1 MLNNYLK
8 SYEDRRAF
16 FFSFL
21 AFLQA
26 SLMASSLGE
35 LGSQLCFCIQCAAS
49 PHAWQ
54 PLEHSFHLLM
64 IHLLGAGAAVE
75 FASAATLGQGVLS
88 CDEGFSRKI
97 QEMGSRQE
105 RQGPGNRK
113 SGGPHPILCRL
124 RLASPLVSTVADCL
138 PSAPLVRLG
147 FAAKEHR
154 CLTLSDLGLAGKA

>member
-64 IHLLGAGAAVE
+64 IHLLGAGAVVE

-113 SGGPHPILCRL
+113 SGGLTPYSAGCGWLPHLFPPWPTASLLLPWCAWVL
-124 RLASPLVSTVADCL
+124 RPKSTAASP
-138 PSAPLVRLG
+138 
-147 FAAKEHR
+147 
-154 CLTLSDLGLAGKA
+154 